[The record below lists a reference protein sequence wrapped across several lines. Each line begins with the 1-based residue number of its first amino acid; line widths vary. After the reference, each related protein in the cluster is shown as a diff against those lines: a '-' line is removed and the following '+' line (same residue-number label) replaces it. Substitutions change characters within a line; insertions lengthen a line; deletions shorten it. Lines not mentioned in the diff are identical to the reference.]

1 MVPIHTQHAISHNS
15 EPLLLLRA
23 HSSAMHY
30 WWHYNIL
37 FYFLEAGHPRRVLTE
52 LLPQGEPP
60 RLDKKKKKKKHIVAG
75 SWKREEKLFSMNG
88 SQWRRC
94 FCVETARHIIN
105 WLSANQHV
113 WYDLTFILEWAT
125 LQVILQHYTFNSM
138 LATNKDWLPSN
149 SDWKMQKGEEMKFAS
164 PYKS

>member
-60 RLDKKKKKKKHIVAG
+60 RLDKKKKKNI
-75 SWKREEKLFSMNG
+75 SWQDPEREKRSCSVWMEVNG
-88 SQWRRC
+88 GDA
-94 FCVETARHIIN
+94 FVETARHIIN